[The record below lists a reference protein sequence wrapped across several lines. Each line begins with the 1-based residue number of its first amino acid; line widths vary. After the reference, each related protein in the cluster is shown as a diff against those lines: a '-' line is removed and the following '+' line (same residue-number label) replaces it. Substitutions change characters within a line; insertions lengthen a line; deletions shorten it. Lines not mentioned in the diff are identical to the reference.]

1 MSRTR
6 TRRRSAVS
14 CVRVISQARD
24 TGDEAGARAL
34 ATEVARWAGA
44 IGAVRIEAQATGF
57 LAGVDPTAPPQ
68 HSEDIG

>member
-1 MSRTR
+1 M
-6 TRRRSAVS
+6 
-14 CVRVISQARD
+14 RVISQARD

-34 ATEVARWAGA
+34 ATEVARWAGV